1 MLPSTGAR
9 SRLSLPS
16 WDFESRFDFGDDM
29 LIDRYGLAVST
40 TKADAR
46 DAYVEGVDL
55 LLTVYPGAA
64 AAFDR
69 AITADPAFALA
80 YVGRARA
87 FQLAGKLEA
96 MRADL
101 ATASSLAEGASARE
115 QSQIDVFRHLFAGQP
130 VAALTAIR
138 AHMQTW
144 PRDALV
150 LSLAANQGGLI
161 GMSGLSGREQ
171 DLADFLDG
179 LAPHYG
185 EDWWFEAHRGMAL
198 SEIGRHDEARPM
210 IERSLAQYRRN
221 AYGAHAFAHLCYETG
236 ERDEGIAFLRDWL
249 PIYDRGGG
257 LFGHLNWHLAV
268 FELHAGN
275 LEDGLRLYTEAFCAD
290 DHRGAIHQKLSDSAA
305 FLWRSE
311 LAGYPRD
318 PARWAKLKDYARE
331 KLPRPGMSLADWH
344 VGLTYAATGDDAAL
358 EGWIKAIE
366 DLATAGRYPSGSI
379 IPQVAR
385 AFAAYQR
392 GDHAKAIDLIE
403 RILPER
409 ERIGGSRAQGDLV
422 EATLLQ
428 AYLAAG
434 RDAEA
439 RRLAAARRAGPA
451 GLPVSGIERTFA

>member
-1 MLPSTGAR
+1 MLT
-9 SRLSLPS
+9 
-16 WDFESRFDFGDDM
+16 
-29 LIDRYGLAVST
+29 DRHGLTVST
-40 TKADAR
+40 TDNAAR

-64 AAFDR
+64 ASFER
-69 AITADPAFALA
+69 AIAADPAFALA
-80 YVGRARA
+80 YIGRARA
-87 FQLAGKLEA
+87 SQLAGKLEA

-101 ATASSLAEGASARE
+101 AMASSLAEGVSARE
-115 QSQIDVFRHLFAGQP
+115 RNQIEVFRPLFAGQP
-130 VAALTAIR
+130 VAALAALR
-138 AHMQTW
+138 AHVQTW

-171 DLADFLDG
+171 DLADFLDR

-185 EDWWFEAHRGMAL
+185 EDWWFDAHRGMAL

-210 IERSLAQYRRN
+210 IERSLGQYRHN

-236 ERDEGIAFLRDWL
+236 ERDAGTTFLRDWL

-257 LFGHLNWHLAV
+257 LFGHLSWHLGL

-275 LEDGLRLYTEAFCAD
+275 LEGGLRLYTDAFCAD
-290 DHRGAIHQKLSDSAA
+290 DHRGAVHQKLSDSAA

-311 LAGYPRD
+311 LAGHPHD

-344 VGLTYAATGDDAAL
+344 VALTYAATGDNEAL
-358 EGWIKAIE
+358 EGWITAIE
-366 DLATAGRYPSGSI
+366 ELASAGRYPSGSV
-379 IPQVAR
+379 IPAVAR
-385 AFAAYQR
+385 AFAAYRR
-392 GDHAKAIDLIE
+392 GDHATTIDLIE
-403 RILPER
+403 PMLPER

-428 AYLAAG
+428 AYLASG
-434 RDAEA
+434 REAEA
-439 RRLAAARRAGPA
+439 RRLIADRRPGPA
-451 GLPVSGIERTFA
+451 GLPVSGPG

>member
-1 MLPSTGAR
+1 MLT
-9 SRLSLPS
+9 
-16 WDFESRFDFGDDM
+16 
-29 LIDRYGLAVST
+29 DRYGLPLST
-40 TKADAR
+40 DSAAAR

-69 AITADPAFALA
+69 AIAADPRVALA
-80 YVGRARA
+80 YIGRARA
-87 FQLAGKLEA
+87 SQLAGKVEA

-101 ATASSLAEGASARE
+101 AIASSLADQVSERE
-115 QSQIDVFRHLFAGQP
+115 RSQIDVFRSLFTGQP
-130 VAALTAIR
+130 VAALAAIR
-138 AHMQTW
+138 AHVRTW

-161 GMSGLSGREQ
+161 GMSGLPGREQ

-210 IERSLAQYRRN
+210 IEHSLAQYRRN

-236 ERDEGIAFLRDWL
+236 EQDAGIEFLRDWL
-249 PIYDRGGG
+249 PLYDRGGG
-257 LFGHLNWHLAV
+257 LFGHLSWHLGL

-275 LEDGLRLYTEAFCAD
+275 FEGGLRLYNEAFCAD

-311 LAGYPRD
+311 LAGHPRD
-318 PARWAKLKDYARE
+318 PARWAKLADYARE

-344 VGLTYAATGDDAAL
+344 VALTYAATGDDAAL
-358 EGWIKAIE
+358 EAWIRAIE
-366 DLATAGRYPSGSI
+366 ELASAGRYPSRSV
-379 IPQVAR
+379 IPAVAR

-392 GDHAKAIDLIE
+392 GDHATAIDLIE
-403 RILPER
+403 RMLPER

-428 AYLAAG
+428 AYLASG
-434 RDAEA
+434 REAEA
-439 RRLAAARRAGPA
+439 RRLTAARRTGPPP
-451 GLPVSGIERTFA
+451 LPVTGIAGTVA

>member
-1 MLPSTGAR
+1 MLT
-9 SRLSLPS
+9 
-16 WDFESRFDFGDDM
+16 
-29 LIDRYGLAVST
+29 DRYGLAVST
-40 TKADAR
+40 TIAAAR

-69 AITADPAFALA
+69 AIAADPAFALPLI
-80 YVGRARA
+80 GRARA
-87 FQLAGKLEA
+87 SQLAGKLES

-101 ATASSLAEGASARE
+101 ATALSLREEVSARE
-115 QSQIDVFRHLFAGQP
+115 QSHIDVFRHLFAGQA
-130 VAALTAIR
+130 VAALAAIR
-138 AHMQTW
+138 AHVQEW

-171 DLADFLDG
+171 DLTDFLDG

-185 EDWWFEAHRGMAL
+185 EDWWFEAHHGMAL
-198 SEIGRHDEARPM
+198 SEIGRHDEAQPR

-221 AYGAHAFAHLCYETG
+221 AYAAHAFAHLCYETG
-236 ERDEGIAFLRDWL
+236 EQDAGITFMRDWL
-249 PIYDRGGG
+249 PLYDRGGG
-257 LFGHLNWHLAV
+257 LFGHLNWHLGL

-275 LEDGLRLYTEAFCAD
+275 LQGGLRLYNDAFCAD
-290 DHRGAIHQKLSDSAA
+290 DHRGAVHQKLSDSAA

-311 LAGYPRD
+311 LAGHPRD
-318 PARWAKLKDYARE
+318 PVRWAKLLDYARE

-344 VGLTYAATGDDAAL
+344 VGLTYAAVGDDVAL
-358 EGWIKAIE
+358 EAWVRAIE
-366 DLATAGRYPSGSI
+366 ELAGAGRYPSGST
-379 IPQVAR
+379 IPAVAR

-392 GDHAKAIDLIE
+392 GDYAAAIDLIE
-403 RILPER
+403 PMLAER

-422 EATLLQ
+422 EATLLR
-428 AYLAAG
+428 AYLASG

-439 RRLAAARRAGPA
+439 RRLVEVRRAGPA
-451 GLPVSGIERTFA
+451 GLPVSGLT